1 MLVDL
6 LSKER
11 VGVVPTIGMM
21 NMMHEGKVIAVK
33 AWYFQA
39 VFLGVRLCFGEWF
52 FSIEMYIRD
61 LVSLVR
67 QKIIHLSCIESEAY
81 LLYVEEGEG
90 NFRLPQF
97 TTKQPDQRDYL
108 NRNGLSFARVLNK
121 YDTWNYKLNIPRLIE
136 PRTEPAGGTPS
147 VYLRRVLA

>member
-1 MLVDL
+1 
-6 LSKER
+6 
-11 VGVVPTIGMM
+11 
-21 NMMHEGKVIAVK
+21 
-33 AWYFQA
+33 
-39 VFLGVRLCFGEWF
+39 
-52 FSIEMYIRD
+52 MYIRD
-61 LVSLVR
+61 LVALVR

-97 TTKQPDQRDYL
+97 TTKQPDYL
-108 NRNGLSFARVLNK
+108 NRNGFSFARVLNK
-121 YDTWNYKLNIPRLIE
+121 YDTSNYKLNIPRLIE